1 MESYRVVVADDHV
14 LFRQGMKKLIETM
27 PGIEVIGE
35 ASDGLELLNLLENL
49 SPDMGL
55 VDISMPNLRGIE
67 AAREIKTLYPH
78 TKVLILTM
86 HKSKQYLYHAI
97 SAGAHGYLLKEDSD
111 IELIAA
117 IETIRSGGIY
127 VPQSLS
133 RELTKD
139 MLRLAQ
145 QSGKAVGEGLSL
157 RETEVMRL
165 IAEGKTNNEIGGLL
179 SISTRTVENHR
190 AHVLR
195 KLHLKGTADIVRYAM
210 EKGIV

>member
-1 MESYRVVVADDHV
+1 MTATT
-14 LFRQGMKKLIETM
+14 ET
-27 PGIEVIGE
+27 
-35 ASDGLELLNLLENL
+35 
-49 SPDMGL
+49 PDMVL

-67 AAREIKTLYPH
+67 AAREIKALYPH

-117 IETIRSGGIY
+117 IETIRNGGVY

-145 QSGKAVGEGLSL
+145 QNGKTIGEGLSL

-165 IAEGKTNNEIGGLL
+165 IAEGKTNSEIGTLL
-179 SISTRTVENHR
+179 SISPRTVENHR

-195 KLHLKGTADIVRYAM
+195 KLNLKGTADIVRYAM

>member
-1 MESYRVVVADDHV
+1 MDSYRVVVADDHV

-35 ASDGLELLNLLENL
+35 ASDGLELLNLLGKL
-49 SPDMGL
+49 SPDMVL

-67 AAREIKTLYPH
+67 AAREIKALYPH

-117 IETIRSGGIY
+117 IETIRGGGIY

-145 QSGKAVGEGLSL
+145 ESGKTIGEGLSL

-165 IAEGKTNNEIGGLL
+165 IAEGKTNNEIGNLL
-179 SISTRTVENHR
+179 SISPRTVENHR

-195 KLHLKGTADIVRYAM
+195 KLNLKGTADIVRYAM

>member
-1 MESYRVVVADDHV
+1 VDSYRVMVADDHV

-35 ASDGLELLNLLENL
+35 ASDGLELLNLLGKL
-49 SPDMGL
+49 SPDMVL

-67 AAREIKTLYPH
+67 AAREIKALYPH

-111 IELIAA
+111 IELLAA
-117 IETIRSGGIY
+117 IETIRGGGIY

-139 MLRLAQ
+139 MLRWRLE
-145 QSGKAVGEGLSL
+145 SGKTIGEGLSL

-165 IAEGKTNNEIGGLL
+165 IAEGKTNSEIGNLL
-179 SISTRTVENHR
+179 SISPRTVENHR

-195 KLHLKGTADIVRYAM
+195 KLNLKGTADIVRYAM

>member
-67 AAREIKTLYPH
+67 AAREIKVLYPH

-165 IAEGKTNNEIGGLL
+165 IAEGKTNSEIGNLL
-179 SISTRTVENHR
+179 SISPRTVENHR

-195 KLHLKGTADIVRYAM
+195 KLNLKGTADIVRYAM

>member
-1 MESYRVVVADDHV
+1 MDSYRVVVADDHV

-35 ASDGLELLNLLENL
+35 ASDGLELLNLLGKL
-49 SPDMGL
+49 SPDMVL

-67 AAREIKTLYPH
+67 AAREIKALYPH

-117 IETIRSGGIY
+117 IETIRGGGIY

-139 MLRLAQ
+139 MLRWRLE
-145 QSGKAVGEGLSL
+145 SGKTIGEGLSL

-165 IAEGKTNNEIGGLL
+165 IAEGKTNNEIGTLL
-179 SISTRTVENHR
+179 SISPRTVENHR

-195 KLHLKGTADIVRYAM
+195 KLNLKGTADIVRYAM

>member
-1 MESYRVVVADDHV
+1 MDSYRVVVADDHV

-35 ASDGLELLNLLENL
+35 ASDGLELLSLLENL
-49 SPDMGL
+49 TPDMVL

-67 AAREIKTLYPH
+67 AAREIKALYPH

-117 IETIRSGGIY
+117 IETIRGGGIY

-133 RELTKD
+133 SELTKD
-139 MLRLAQ
+139 MLRLRQ
-145 QSGKAVGEGLSL
+145 EGGKNIGEGLSL

-165 IAEGKTNNEIGGLL
+165 IAEGKTNSEIGILL
-179 SISTRTVENHR
+179 SISPRTVENHR

-195 KLHLKGTADIVRYAM
+195 KLNLKGTADIVRYAM

>member
-1 MESYRVVVADDHV
+1 VDSYRVVVADDHV

-35 ASDGLELLNLLENL
+35 ASDGLELLNLLGKL
-49 SPDMGL
+49 SPDMVL

-67 AAREIKTLYPH
+67 AAREIKALYPH

-117 IETIRSGGIY
+117 IETIRNGGVY

-145 QSGKAVGEGLSL
+145 QNGKTIGEGLSL

-165 IAEGKTNNEIGGLL
+165 IAEGKTNSEIGTLL
-179 SISTRTVENHR
+179 SISPRTVENHR

-195 KLHLKGTADIVRYAM
+195 KLNLKGTADIVRYAM

>member
-1 MESYRVVVADDHV
+1 MEPYRVVVADDHA

-35 ASDGLELLNLLENL
+35 ASDGLELLNLLESL
-49 SPDMGL
+49 SPDMVL

-86 HKSKQYLYHAI
+86 HNSKQYLYHAI

-111 IELIAA
+111 IELTSA
-117 IETIRSGGIY
+117 IETIRNGGIY

-133 RELTKD
+133 GELTKD
-139 MLRLAQ
+139 LLRLRRET
-145 QSGKAVGEGLSL
+145 GKTIGEGLSL
-157 RETEVMRL
+157 REMEVMRL
-165 IAEGKTNNEIGGLL
+165 IAEGKTNSEIGALL
-179 SISTRTVENHR
+179 SISIRTVENHR
-190 AHVLR
+190 AHVQR
-195 KLHLKGTADIVRYAM
+195 KLNLKGTAEIVRYVM

>member
-1 MESYRVVVADDHV
+1 VKSYRVVVADDHV
-14 LFRQGMKKLIETM
+14 LFRQGMNKLIETM

-49 SPDMGL
+49 SPDMVL

-67 AAREIKTLYPH
+67 AAREIKALYPH

-117 IETIRSGGIY
+117 IKTIRNGGIY

-139 MLRLAQ
+139 MLRMAQ
-145 QSGKAVGEGLSL
+145 ETGKTIGEGLSL

-165 IAEGKTNNEIGGLL
+165 IAEGKTNNEIGTVL
-179 SISTRTVENHR
+179 SISPRTVENHR

-195 KLHLKGTADIVRYAM
+195 KLNLKGTADIVRYAM
-210 EKGIV
+210 EKGII